1 MFCTGGIRCEKAS
14 AYLNDK
20 GFKNIFQLRG
30 GVLNYLKKI
39 KKKNMPQLDLYIAM
53 SQVFWF
59 TLVFIVFYVF
69 MVRDILPEL
78 ARSIKLRKKKVGGN
92 TSGSSLNDEV
102 IIVTTQTASTL
113 EGSLN
118 DSRTLLS
125 SVSTS
130 TSTWLTTSLKG
141 VNETTLVDLN
151 KSYIK
156 TIGELKGRSY
166 LLEQSIKEK

>member
-1 MFCTGGIRCEKAS
+1 
-14 AYLNDK
+14 
-20 GFKNIFQLRG
+20 
-30 GVLNYLKKI
+30 
-39 KKKNMPQLDLYIAM
+39 MPQLDLYIAM

-78 ARSIKLRKKKVGGN
+78 ARSIKLRKKKVGEN
-92 TSGSSLNDEV
+92 TSGASLNDEA

>member
-1 MFCTGGIRCEKAS
+1 MVF
-14 AYLNDK
+14 LL
-20 GFKNIFQLRG
+20 FLIF
-30 GVLNYLKKI
+30 
-39 KKKNMPQLDLYIAM
+39 YI
-53 SQVFWF
+53 
-59 TLVFIVFYVF
+59 LI
-69 MVRDILPEL
+69 VRDILPVL
-78 ARSIKLRKKKVGGN
+78 ARSIKLRKKKVGN
-92 TSGSSLNDEV
+92 NSSSSLDDETNT
-102 IIVTTQTASTL
+102 ILAQTATTL

>member
-1 MFCTGGIRCEKAS
+1 
-14 AYLNDK
+14 
-20 GFKNIFQLRG
+20 
-30 GVLNYLKKI
+30 
-39 KKKNMPQLDLYIAM
+39 MPQLDLYIAM

-78 ARSIKLRKKKVGGN
+78 ARSIKLRKKKVGNN
-92 TSGSSLNDEV
+92 TNEPSSLEAE
-102 IIVTTQTASTL
+102 ISAVTTQIASTL

-118 DSRTLLS
+118 DSRTLLTA
-125 SVSTS
+125 VSTS
-130 TSTWLTTSLKG
+130 TSTWLVTSFKN
-141 VNETTLVDLN
+141 VNETALVDLN

>member
-1 MFCTGGIRCEKAS
+1 
-14 AYLNDK
+14 
-20 GFKNIFQLRG
+20 
-30 GVLNYLKKI
+30 
-39 KKKNMPQLDLYIAM
+39 MPQLDLYIAM

-102 IIVTTQTASTL
+102 ITVTTQTASTL

>member
-1 MFCTGGIRCEKAS
+1 MGWLGRS
-14 AYLNDK
+14 
-20 GFKNIFQLRG
+20 R
-30 GVLNYLKKI
+30 KI
-39 KKKNMPQLDLYIAM
+39 KE
-53 SQVFWF
+53 
-59 TLVFIVFYVF
+59 
-69 MVRDILPEL
+69 R
-78 ARSIKLRKKKVGGN
+78 IKLRKKKVGGN

-102 IIVTTQTASTL
+102 ITVTTQTASTL

>member
-1 MFCTGGIRCEKAS
+1 MGTYGKNTEK
-14 AYLNDK
+14 
-20 GFKNIFQLRG
+20 
-30 GVLNYLKKI
+30 KKI

-78 ARSIKLRKKKVGGN
+78 ARSIKLRKKKVGNN
-92 TSGSSLNDEV
+92 TNEPSSLEAEV
-102 IIVTTQTASTL
+102 NVVTAQTASTL
-113 EGSLN
+113 EGSLKN
-118 DSRTLLS
+118 
-125 SVSTS
+125 
-130 TSTWLTTSLKG
+130 
-141 VNETTLVDLN
+141 VNETALVDLN

-166 LLEQSIKEK
+166 LLEQS

>member
-1 MFCTGGIRCEKAS
+1 
-14 AYLNDK
+14 
-20 GFKNIFQLRG
+20 
-30 GVLNYLKKI
+30 
-39 KKKNMPQLDLYIAM
+39 MPQLDLYIAM

-102 IIVTTQTASTL
+102 VTVTIQTASTL

>member
-1 MFCTGGIRCEKAS
+1 
-14 AYLNDK
+14 
-20 GFKNIFQLRG
+20 
-30 GVLNYLKKI
+30 
-39 KKKNMPQLDLYIAM
+39 MPQLDLYIAM

-78 ARSIKLRKKKVGGN
+78 ARSIKLRKKKVGEN

-102 IIVTTQTASTL
+102 ITVTTQTASTL

>member
-1 MFCTGGIRCEKAS
+1 
-14 AYLNDK
+14 
-20 GFKNIFQLRG
+20 
-30 GVLNYLKKI
+30 
-39 KKKNMPQLDLYIAM
+39 MPQLDLYIAM

-78 ARSIKLRKKKVGGN
+78 ARSIKLRKKKVGEN
-92 TSGSSLNDEV
+92 TSGASLNDEV

>member
-1 MFCTGGIRCEKAS
+1 
-14 AYLNDK
+14 
-20 GFKNIFQLRG
+20 
-30 GVLNYLKKI
+30 
-39 KKKNMPQLDLYIAM
+39 MPQLDLYIAM

-102 IIVTTQTASTL
+102 VTVTTQTASTL

>member
-1 MFCTGGIRCEKAS
+1 
-14 AYLNDK
+14 
-20 GFKNIFQLRG
+20 
-30 GVLNYLKKI
+30 
-39 KKKNMPQLDLYIAM
+39 MPQLDLYIAM

-69 MVRDILPEL
+69 MVREILPEL
-78 ARSIKLRKKKVGGN
+78 ARSIKLRKKKVGEN
-92 TSGSSLNDEV
+92 TSGASLNDEV
-102 IIVTTQTASTL
+102 ITVTTQTASTL

-130 TSTWLTTSLKG
+130 TSTWLTTSLKA
-141 VNETTLVDLN
+141 VNKTTLVDLN

-156 TIGELKGRSY
+156 TVAELKGRSY

>member
-1 MFCTGGIRCEKAS
+1 
-14 AYLNDK
+14 
-20 GFKNIFQLRG
+20 
-30 GVLNYLKKI
+30 
-39 KKKNMPQLDLYIAM
+39 
-53 SQVFWF
+53 
-59 TLVFIVFYVF
+59 

-78 ARSIKLRKKKVGGN
+78 ARSIKLRKKKVGEN
-92 TSGSSLNDEV
+92 TSGASLNDEV